1 MAGNHQS
8 RGSLT
13 PQPWVNFVAF
23 ACILSPSPSPRPD
36 KPRKPRKSLLGD
48 PGVYDV
54 LEKRWVIQKHDH
66 ARAGTLAAELN
77 VSPLIAA
84 LLIARGYETP
94 ERAHKFLNP
103 SYDDLHEPYLLKGM
117 REAVARIFK
126 AIENREKVLVW
137 GDYDVDGTTGTVLLR
152 KTLKILGADT
162 AFHVPNRFTE
172 GYGINIPALEQA
184 KADGCRVVISVDCGI
199 RSFEPVAW
207 AKANGLD
214 FIVTD
219 HHLSDPERGN
229 PDAYAVVNPN
239 QPECTYPDKHLAGV
253 GVAFKLA
260 HALLRERQK
269 EHLVPS
275 FLKITAIGTIADIM
289 QLTGEN
295 RAIVALGLRDLPN
308 TRNYGLKALMEVADC
323 RSDMTSY
330 HIGFRIAPRI
340 NAAGR
345 MDVAKH
351 VVELFEAE
359 DFSEARRLA
368 AILDTRNRER
378 QQVQQQI
385 TELALT
391 ESANFTGKKFVVVA
405 GEGWHRGVIGLAA
418 SRIAERLHR
427 PTIVL
432 SMEDGFA
439 HGSARSIANY
449 HLLNALES
457 CPELF
462 EQFGGHAA
470 AAGMKIKCENLE
482 ALRDALN
489 RYAEHSLSD
498 DLLQPELRI
507 DARVSPATLDL
518 KLVKELSLLE
528 PFGAGNPKPVFVTN
542 GLFIRNEPQIMKDKH
557 LKLWLDDG
565 NGRRFEVVWWDGV
578 ERSSGRTLT
587 PGSRIEIAYTAEAN
601 LWQSLA
607 RLQLV
612 VEDVR
617 ADN

>member
-1 MAGNHQS
+1 M
-8 RGSLT
+8 
-13 PQPWVNFVAF
+13 
-23 ACILSPSPSPRPD
+23 
-36 KPRKPRKSLLGD
+36 
-48 PGVYDV
+48 
-54 LEKRWVIQKHDH
+54 EKRWVIQKHDH
-66 ARAGTLAAELN
+66 ARAAALAAELR

-84 LLIARGYETP
+84 LLIARGYETAD
-94 ERAHKFLNP
+94 RAHKFLNP
-103 SYDDLHEPYLLKGM
+103 SYDDLHEPFLLKGM

-126 AIENREKVLVW
+126 AIENREKILVW

-152 KTLKILGADT
+152 KTLKILGAET

-184 KADGCRVVISVDCGI
+184 KADGCKLAISVDCGI
-199 RSFEPVAW
+199 RGFEPVAW
-207 AKANGLD
+207 ARDNGLD

-239 QPECTYPDKHLAGV
+239 QPDCTYPDKHLAGV

-269 EHLVPS
+269 ENLVPS
-275 FLKITAIGTIADIM
+275 FLKIAAIGTIADIM

-345 MDVAKH
+345 MDVARH

-359 DFSEARRLA
+359 DFGEARRLA
-368 AILDTRNRER
+368 GILDSRNRER

-385 TELALT
+385 TELALLET
-391 ESANFTGKKFVVVA
+391 ASVTGKKFVVVA

-432 SMEDGFA
+432 SMEDGYA

-482 ALRDALN
+482 ALRDALD
-489 RYAEHSLSD
+489 RYAETSLND
-498 DLLQPELRI
+498 ELLQPELRI
-507 DARVSPATLDL
+507 DARVAPATLDL
-518 KLVKELSLLE
+518 KLVRELAMLE
-528 PFGAGNPKPVFVTN
+528 PFGAGNPKPVLVTK
-542 GLFIRNEPQIMKDKH
+542 GLYVRDEPHIMKDKH

-578 ERSSGRTLT
+578 ERSLGRTLT

-601 LWQSLA
+601 IWQSLA

-612 VEDVR
+612 VEDIR